1 MGECTSYVR
10 VVDITQWLFCGWNGG
25 KHSGSIGR
33 NLLATV
39 VSVYLLHIFAR
50 KSMLTGEKRE
60 KEILHVI
67 QNQLLLACC
76 T

>member
-1 MGECTSYVR
+1 MGNAPRTYESLILHSGSF
-10 VVDITQWLFCGWNGG
+10 VDGMG